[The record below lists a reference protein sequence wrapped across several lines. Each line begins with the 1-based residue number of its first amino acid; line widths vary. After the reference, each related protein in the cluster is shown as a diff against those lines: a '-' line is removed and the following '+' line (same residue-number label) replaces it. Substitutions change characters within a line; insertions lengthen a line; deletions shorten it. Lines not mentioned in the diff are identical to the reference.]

1 MKNII
6 LFDIDY
12 AILNTALFKRN
23 YRSRIAKLL
32 NISIDEFCEKEKDYV
47 KKEEGFTD
55 FNPKEYIDFISKNY
69 GVGTENISK
78 CFFEDENFKDIV
90 YPEVVDMLGDLANDY
105 TLGVFSEGLIDFQ
118 LLKLHKSKLLS
129 FFDKDLT
136 FIFRRKLAQESF
148 DLLPKDCFIID
159 DNYFVVEA
167 LNKTKLFK
175 PIWLNRK
182 TKEKHSECI
191 TVFDLTNLREKLENY
206 STM

>member
-1 MKNII
+1 MKSII

-12 AILNTALFKRN
+12 AILNTTLFKRN
-23 YRSRIAKLL
+23 YRGRVAKLL
-32 NISIDEFCEKEKDYV
+32 NISIDEFCEKEKDYIQ
-47 KKEEGFTD
+47 KEEGFTD

-69 GVGTENISK
+69 GVSTEDISK
-78 CFFEDENFKDIV
+78 CFFEDDNFKG
-90 YPEVVDMLGDLANDY
+90 VVFMDVLGTLEDLSKDY
-105 TLGVFSEGLIDFQ
+105 TLGIFSEGLVDFQ

-129 FFDKDLT
+129 FFDKDFT

-148 DLLPKDCFIID
+148 DLLPKGCFIID
-159 DNYFVVEA
+159 DNYFVIEA

-182 TKEKHSECI
+182 TKEKHPECV
-191 TVFDLTNLREKLENY
+191 TVFDLINLRGILENY